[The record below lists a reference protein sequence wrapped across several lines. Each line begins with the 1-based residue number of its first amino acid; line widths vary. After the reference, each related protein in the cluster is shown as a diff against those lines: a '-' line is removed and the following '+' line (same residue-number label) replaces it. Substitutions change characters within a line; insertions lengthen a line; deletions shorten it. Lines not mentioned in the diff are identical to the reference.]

1 MTARRVDVMGRIV
14 TMPDWRRATAG
25 AVLWAAVAAS
35 PQVAAR
41 VEPVQSLV
49 QTPIASP
56 ADRSFRGTI
65 ALDVDAR
72 DVAHRVFVI
81 HERVPVQRAGA
92 MTLLYPRWE
101 AASHGPSLNVTELA
115 GLEVS
120 ANGKPLTWRR
130 DAIEPHAFHL
140 EVPEGTPTIDVRFQ
154 IVADDDRLS
163 ADVVAVAWQ
172 HLLLYPAGW
181 YARNIAVAPSLMLPT
196 ALKPFTSLDIVQAQQ
211 GRLRFKPVSLEQLLD
226 APVLAGR
233 HAARVPL
240 APDGPG
246 AVTLDLVATRA
257 GDLAIPSERIDG
269 LRRMVMQAR
278 AVFGPPPFGRYEVLA
293 RMSDDG
299 SSGGTEHR
307 ASAEIGMA
315 SSYFR
320 DWAGQLNNRDIVAH
334 EFVHAWNGLYRVPA
348 DLWAP
353 TPNTPQ
359 GGSLLWM
366 YEGQTEFWGRVLAAR
381 AGLRSREE
389 TLDKLALDAAEVANR
404 PGRAWRPLSD
414 DVNYPSF
421 MLHQSVPW
429 RDWQRRKDY
438 YLEGVMLWFDIDAM
452 LREQT
457 SGRRGI
463 DDFARDFFAG
473 AGPEM
478 PAHTYAFDDICAVLH
493 RVAPL
498 DWAGFLR
505 RWLDGHVEM
514 NTSQGLERLGWR
526 LTYTAEPTL
535 TFEQNEQ
542 ELGGA
547 DLSYSV
553 GLTVRNDGRV
563 RAVTWAGP
571 AFRVGMAPGVR
582 ITAIG
587 GAPYSSGVL
596 HEAVRKSVTA
606 PMALTWEQDG
616 RSVTRTIDYLGGLRY
631 PRLKRIAG
639 RPDRLTALLTAR

>member
-1 MTARRVDVMGRIV
+1 MGRMISIAN
-14 TMPDWRRATAG
+14 WIATAG
-25 AVLWAAVAAS
+25 AVLGAAAS
-35 PQVAAR
+35 PQAAAR
-41 VEPVQSLV
+41 VELPVQTLAR
-49 QTPIASP
+49 TPIAAP
-56 ADRSFRGTI
+56 ADRPFRGTI

-72 DVAHRVFVI
+72 DVAHRVFVV

-101 AASHGPSLNVTELA
+101 AASHGPSLTVTELA
-115 GLEVS
+115 GLEIS
-120 ANGKPLTWRR
+120 ANGRPLTWRR
-130 DAIEPHAFHL
+130 DAIEPHAFHF
-140 EVPEGTPTIDVRFQ
+140 EVPEGTPTIDLRFQ

-163 ADVVAVAWQ
+163 AGIVAVAWQ

-181 YARNIAVAPSLMLPT
+181 YARNIAVAPSLMLAT
-196 ALKPFTSLDIVQAQQ
+196 GLRPFTSLDIVQALQ

-257 GDLAIPSERIDG
+257 GDLAIPPDRIDG

-404 PGRAWRPLSD
+404 AGRAWRPLSD

-421 MLHQSVPW
+421 MLRQSVPW

-438 YLEGVMLWFDIDAM
+438 YLEGVMLWLDIDAM

-473 AGPEM
+473 AGPEE
-478 PAHTYAFDDICAVLH
+478 PARTYTFDDLCAALH
-493 RVAPL
+493 RVAPF
-498 DWAGFLR
+498 DWAGFLN
-505 RWLDGHVEM
+505 RWIDGHGEVS
-514 NTSQGLERLGWR
+514 TSEGLERLGWR
-526 LTYTAEPTL
+526 LTYTPERTP

-553 GLTVRNDGRV
+553 GLTVADDGRV
-563 RAVTWAGP
+563 RAIAWGGP
-571 AFRVGMAPGVR
+571 AFRAGMAPGVR
-582 ITAIG
+582 ITAVA
-587 GAPYSSGVL
+587 GAPYTQGAIRD
-596 HEAVRKSVTA
+596 AVRNTVTT
-606 PMALTWEQDG
+606 PVALTWEQDG
-616 RSVTRTIDYLGGLRY
+616 RSVTRTIDYRGGLRY
-631 PRLKRIAG
+631 PRLQRIAG
-639 RPDRLTALLTAR
+639 RADGLAALLAAR

>member
-1 MTARRVDVMGRIV
+1 M
-14 TMPDWRRATAG
+14 MPDWKMASAG
-25 AVLWAAVAAS
+25 ALLCAAAAAGAAVPHA
-35 PQVAAR
+35 AAR
-41 VEPVQSLV
+41 MELPVQKLARM
-49 QTPIASP
+49 PIASP
-56 ADRSFRGTI
+56 ADHPFRGTI
-65 ALDVDAR
+65 ALDVDAS
-72 DVAHRVFVI
+72 DVAHRVFVVR
-81 HERVPVQRAGA
+81 EAVPVQRAGT

-101 AASHGPSLNVTELA
+101 AASHGPSLTVTELA

-120 ANGKPLTWRR
+120 ANGRPLAWRR

-140 EVPEGTPTIDVRFQ
+140 EVPEGARTIEVSFQ
-154 IVADDDRLS
+154 IVANDDRLS
-163 ADVVAVAWQ
+163 ADVVAVSWQ

-181 YARNIAVAPSLMLPT
+181 YARNIAVAPSVRLPT
-196 ALKPFTSLDIVQAQQ
+196 GLKAFTSLDVVHAAD
-211 GRLRFKPVSLEQLLD
+211 GKLRFRPVSLEQLLD

-233 HAARVPL
+233 HTARVPL
-240 APDGPG
+240 AQDGTS
-246 AVTLDLVATRA
+246 AVTLDLVAPQP
-257 GDLAIPSERIDG
+257 GDLAIPPERVDD
-269 LRRMVMQAR
+269 LHRMVTQAR
-278 AVFGPPPFGRYEVLA
+278 AVFGTPPFGRYEVLA
-293 RMSDDG
+293 RMSEDG

-307 ASAEIGMA
+307 TSAEIGMA

-353 TPNTPQ
+353 TPNIPQ
-359 GGSLLWM
+359 SGSLLWV
-366 YEGQTEFWGRVLAAR
+366 YEGQTEFWARVLAAR
-381 AGLRSREE
+381 AGLRSRGE

-438 YLEGVMLWFDIDAM
+438 YLEGVMLWLDVDAL
-452 LREQT
+452 LRERT
-457 SGRRGI
+457 RGRRGI
-463 DDFARDFFAG
+463 DDFAHDFFAG
-473 AGPEM
+473 AAAEH
-478 PAHTYAFDDICAVLH
+478 PARTYTFDDICIALH
-493 RVAPL
+493 RIAPF

-505 RWLDGHVEM
+505 RWIDGHGEID
-514 NTSQGLERLGWR
+514 TSEGLERLGWH
-526 LTYTAEPTL
+526 LIYTAEPTA

-553 GLTVRNDGRV
+553 GLTVADDGRV
-563 RAVTWAGP
+563 RQVTWAGP
-571 AFRVGMAPGVR
+571 AFRAGMAPGVR

-587 GAPYSSGVL
+587 GAPYTRGAL
-596 HEAVRKSVTA
+596 HDAVRNTVTV
-606 PMALTWEQDG
+606 PLALTWEQDG
-616 RSVTRTIDYLGGLRY
+616 RAVTRTIDYRGGLRY

-639 RPDRLTALLTAR
+639 RVDGLAALFASR